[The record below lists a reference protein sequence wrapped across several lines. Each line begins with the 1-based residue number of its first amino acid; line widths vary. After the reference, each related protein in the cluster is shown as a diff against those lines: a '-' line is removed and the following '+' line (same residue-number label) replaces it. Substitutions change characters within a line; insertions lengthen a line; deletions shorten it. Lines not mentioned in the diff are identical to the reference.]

1 MMRYLDNPNSQ
12 LYRPSVNSEGT
23 ADSFGNRWDNRP
35 NNNNNAGQGPGNPG
49 NNSAGGGSSRGFS
62 SFSGTGRTFS

>member
-1 MMRYLDNPNSQ
+1 MMRYLDNPNCQ

-35 NNNNNAGQGPGNPG
+35 NNNNAGQGPGNPG